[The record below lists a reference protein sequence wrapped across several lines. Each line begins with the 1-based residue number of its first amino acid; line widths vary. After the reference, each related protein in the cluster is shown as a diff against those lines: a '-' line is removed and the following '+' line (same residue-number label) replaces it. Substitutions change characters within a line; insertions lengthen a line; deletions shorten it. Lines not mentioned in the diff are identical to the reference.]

1 MFQTIFFIVQGPLN
15 FADVSIFCTKS
26 VFLDKNSPFVQS
38 IMKAVLKILYFCIQ
52 LLLNKGSL
60 LINLFMRELTR
71 NSKFEKNP
79 V

>member
-1 MFQTIFFIVQGPLN
+1 MFYSARTPK
-15 FADVSIFCTKS
+15 FCTKS
-26 VFLDKNSPFVQS
+26 VFLGKNSPFVQS